1 MPLDQSNTPLFDAL
15 LRYHRTIKSPLHVPG
30 HKMGQWVDRD
40 WRDQI
45 GPGTLAMDLTEAPG
59 LDDLHSPTGVI
70 AKAQQLAAQAFG
82 AGESLFLVGGSTAGL
97 HALIL
102 AVAYR
107 GQKVLVP
114 RHSHRSVV
122 GALILSGASP
132 QWVRPRF
139 HDYLDLVVDIDHR
152 SFVEGLEKVDLVIS
166 LYPTYYGFTGS
177 LQMQVQMAHRVGL
190 PVIVDEAHGSHFAFH
205 PGLPSTALYLGADA
219 VVQSLHKTGG
229 SLTQSSICHLSRT
242 SRISGDRVRDMLRL
256 VQTTSPSYLLMASLD
271 TARRELAINGAE
283 AWQKTISL
291 RESTVNRI
299 SAIRGLM
306 VEPVDDPSK
315 LLIDVRGRRLTGFQ
329 AAEHLWSKGVAVEAS
344 GLTYLLAVVSPGDS
358 GASMDYLIEALHSLP
373 EGVLPPQMALTEPP
387 WPETVVSPRD
397 AYLGKKESVPLT
409 RAVGRIVA
417 EMVAPYPPGIPV
429 VVPGERLTSDVIG
442 YLQQA
447 VLAGHRLQGPAD
459 ATLSMIQVMKE

>member
-1 MPLDQSNTPLFDAL
+1 MPLDQSKTPLFDAL
-15 LRYHRTIKSPLHVPG
+15 VRYGPLAKASLHVPG
-30 HKMGQWVDRD
+30 HKMGRWVDSE
-40 WRDQI
+40 WRNRI
-45 GPGTLAMDLTEAPG
+45 GVKALGMDLTEAPG
-59 LDDLHSPTGVI
+59 LDDLHSPLGVI
-70 AKAQQLAAQAFG
+70 AEAQELAAHAFG
-82 AGESLFLVGGSTAGL
+82 ADKSLFLVGGSTSGL

-102 AVAYR
+102 AAASD

-139 HDYLDLVVDIDHR
+139 HEYLDLVIDVDHA
-152 SFVEGLEKVDLVIS
+152 SFAEGLGKVDLVIS
-166 LYPTYYGFTGS
+166 LYPTYHGFTGS
-177 LQMQVQMAHRVGL
+177 LQMQVQMAHRADI

-205 PGLPSTALYLGADA
+205 PGLPCTALELGADA

-229 SLTQSSICHLSRT
+229 SLTQSSICHLSR
-242 SRISGDRVRDMLRL
+242 SGRISGNRVRDMLRL

-271 TARRELAINGAE
+271 VARRELAINGAE
-283 AWQKTISL
+283 AWQRTIAL
-291 RESTVNRI
+291 RETTINRI
-299 SAIRGLM
+299 STIRGLK
-306 VEPVDDPSK
+306 VEPVEDPSK

-329 AAEHLWSKGVAVEAS
+329 VAEHLWSQGVAVEAS
-344 GLTYLLAVVSPGDS
+344 GLTYVLAVVSPGDS
-358 GASMDYLIEALHSLP
+358 ESSMDYLIRALRTLP
-373 EGVLPPQMALTEPP
+373 EGDYPVQTALQEPP

-397 AYLGKKESVPLT
+397 AYLSQKESVWLT

-429 VVPGERLTSDVIG
+429 VVPGERLNSDVID
-442 YLQQA
+442 YLQHA
-447 VLAGHRLQGPAD
+447 ISEGYRLQGPAD